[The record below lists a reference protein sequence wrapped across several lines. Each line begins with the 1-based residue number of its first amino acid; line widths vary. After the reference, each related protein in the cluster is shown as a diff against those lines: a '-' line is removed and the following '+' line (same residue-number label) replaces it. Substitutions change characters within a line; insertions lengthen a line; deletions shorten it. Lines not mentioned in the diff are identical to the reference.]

1 MKNKIIKAIVLATCL
16 HAPVQAVDITFSN
29 SIEMIQHSLSENPRQ
44 VKKLSASLVDRWLS
58 MSSFTQLTFESY
70 IRDTLESYKNVLTN
84 QEFELLVDQYE
95 NQLVT
100 VFRKKLVDDLNKMLV
115 ATDFTQLNLTSI
127 DAKGSLKRAVVE
139 LKSNS
144 TSKRIEFRMHLN
156 QNKWMVLDIEDE
168 NRTLSEYYRSVFDE
182 VTKNLYSLPVLV
194 AQMLETD
201 HIKLEDFSLTP
212 VGQLPKD
219 WGSWRKKDKGKP
231 MPYRVEGKRQ
241 NYLAARDSGH
251 SVILGKFLHWNPRQ
265 YPILSWCWRANHLP
279 PDGNE
284 FLNEANDSAVGL
296 YVIFSQNWLRVPKQI
311 KYVWSTTLPL
321 GTVGRRNKMFR
332 PWFFVKES
340 GEKNKDHWQFE
351 IVDLEH
357 DHKLKLGGPPAK
369 RTIGLGIL
377 SDANSTDSYAEGFY
391 TDFRAWKRPSDGLQT
406 ISDHCGSLR
415 KPNN

>member
-16 HAPVQAVDITFSN
+16 HAPIQAVDITFSS

-70 IRDTLESYKNVLTN
+70 IRETLESYKNVLTN

-168 NRTLSEYYRSVFDE
+168 NRTLSEYYRSVFDK

-265 YPILSWCWRANHLP
+265 YPILSWCWRANYLP

>member
-1 MKNKIIKAIVLATCL
+1 MKEKIIKAIVLATVL
-16 HAPVQAVDITFSN
+16 HAPIQAVDLTFSN
-29 SIEMIQHSLSENPRQ
+29 SIETIQHSLSENPRQ
-44 VKKLSASLVDRWLS
+44 VKKLSASLVDQWLNIN
-58 MSSFTQLTFESY
+58 SFTELTFKSY
-70 IRDTLESYKNVLTN
+70 IRDTLESYKNVLTH

-95 NQLVT
+95 NQLAN
-100 VFRKKLVDDLNKMLV
+100 VFRKTLVNDLNKMLMT
-115 ATDFTQLNLTSI
+115 TDFTQLNLTSI
-127 DAKGSLKRAVVE
+127 DAKGSLKSATVE
-139 LKSNS
+139 IKSNS
-144 TSKRIEFRMHLN
+144 TSKRIEFRMRLDV
-156 QNKWMVLDIEDE
+156 NKWVILDIENE
-168 NRTLSEYYRSVFDE
+168 NITLSEYYRSVFQK

-194 AQMLETD
+194 AQMIETD

-231 MPYRVEGKRQ
+231 MPYRVEGTRQ

-279 PDGNE
+279 PYGNE

-311 KYVWSTTLPL
+311 KYVWSSTLPV

-340 GEKNKDHWQFE
+340 GEKNKGHWQFE
-351 IVDLEH
+351 VVDLEH

-415 KPNN
+415 KNN

>member
-1 MKNKIIKAIVLATCL
+1 MKRNITKAIVLATSL
-16 HAPVQAVDITFSN
+16 HSSILAVDLTLSN
-29 SIEMIQHSLSENPRQ
+29 SIETVQKSLAQNPRQ
-44 VKKLSASLVDRWLS
+44 MKNLSASLVDRWLNL
-58 MSSFTQLTFESY
+58 SSFTKLTFKSY
-70 IRDTLESYKNVLTN
+70 SKDTLESYRNVITYR
-84 QEFELLVDQYE
+84 EFELLVDEYE
-95 NQLVT
+95 NQLAD
-100 VFRKKLVDDLNKMLV
+100 VFRKKIVNDLNDLLME
-115 ATDFTQLNLTSI
+115 TDFTKLSLISI
-127 DAKGSLKRAVVE
+127 DTEGSLKSATVE
-139 LKSNS
+139 IKSKS
-144 TSKRIEFRMHLN
+144 TSKRIKFRMRLDV
-156 QNKWMVLDIEDE
+156 NKWMISDIETE
-168 NRTLSEYYRSVFDE
+168 NSTLSEYYRSVFQK
-182 VTKNLYSLPVLV
+182 VLKNLYSLPVLV
-194 AQMLETD
+194 AQMSETD
-201 HIKLEDFSLTP
+201 HIKLEDFSMTP

-231 MPYRVEGKRQ
+231 MPYRVEGKSQ

-265 YPILSWCWRANHLP
+265 YPILTWCWRANHLP

-284 FLNEANDSAVGL
+284 FVNEANDSALGL

-311 KYVWSTTLPL
+311 KYVWSTTLPV

-340 GEKNKDHWQFE
+340 GEKNKGHWEFE
-351 IVDLEH
+351 IVDLEN

-391 TDFRAWKRPSDGLQT
+391 TDFRAWKRPIDGLQA

-415 KPNN
+415 KSLN

>member
-16 HAPVQAVDITFSN
+16 HAPIQAVDITFSS

-95 NQLVT
+95 NQLVN

-168 NRTLSEYYRSVFDE
+168 NRTLSEYYRSVFDK

>member
-16 HAPVQAVDITFSN
+16 HAPIQAVDITFSS

-95 NQLVT
+95 NQLVN

-144 TSKRIEFRMHLN
+144 TSKKIEFRMYLN

>member
-16 HAPVQAVDITFSN
+16 HAPIQAVDITFSS

-95 NQLVT
+95 NQLVN

-144 TSKRIEFRMHLN
+144 TSKKIEFRMYLN

-168 NRTLSEYYRSVFDE
+168 NRTLSEYYRSVFDK